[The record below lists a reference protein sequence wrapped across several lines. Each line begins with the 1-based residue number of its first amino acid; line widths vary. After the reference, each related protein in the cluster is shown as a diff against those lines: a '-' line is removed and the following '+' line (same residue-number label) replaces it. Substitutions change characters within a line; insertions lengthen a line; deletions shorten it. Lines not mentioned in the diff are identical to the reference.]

1 MGTWIEIKVAV
12 QDGVKEAGRSLR
24 GNVDRNISIV
34 TELSVVSC
42 RSLRGNVDRNLIDTN
57 IGKES
62 WSRSLRG
69 NVDRNRLSVKK
80 RIKCRVVPYVGTW
93 IEMLSHLQVPE

>member
-1 MGTWIEIKVAV
+1 MGTWIEISVSTDATNSYPVVPYVGTWIEIKVAV

-80 RIKCRVVPYVGTW
+80 R
-93 IEMLSHLQVPE
+93 M